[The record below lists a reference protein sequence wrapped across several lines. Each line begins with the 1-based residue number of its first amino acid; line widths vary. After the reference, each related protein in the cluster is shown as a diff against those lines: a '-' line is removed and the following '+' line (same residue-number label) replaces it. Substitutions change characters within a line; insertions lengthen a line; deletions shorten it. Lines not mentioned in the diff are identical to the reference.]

1 MSSGAGPAADV
12 HNEAAASEPSTSSAR
27 ICEVC
32 GKRVSK
38 YTCPRC
44 ETKICSLDCT
54 KTHKIQASCSGV
66 REKTEYVPL
75 NHYNDVAMWRDLA
88 FLREVGDKVKDW
100 GGALNLP
107 SQEAINRKERQLAG
121 NRKGKQREDNNGRSA
136 VVHDRLKNLSKREL
150 ALRRTLMQNG
160 IEILF
165 LPKEMERHKA
175 NKTSYNVQ

>member
-1 MSSGAGPAADV
+1 MSSDVPETVEV
-12 HNEAAASEPSTSSAR
+12 HNEPVMGEASTSSAR
-27 ICEVC
+27 QCEVC
-32 GKRVSK
+32 GETVSK

-44 ETKICSLDCT
+44 ETKICSLECT
-54 KTHKIQASCSGV
+54 KTHKIQTSCSGI
-66 REKTEYVPL
+66 REKTDYVPM
-75 NHYNDVAMWRDLA
+75 NTYNDVAMWRDLA
-88 FLREVGDKVKDW
+88 FLRDVGDKVKDW

-107 SQEAINRKERQLAG
+107 SQEAMNRKERQLAG
-121 NRKGKQREDNNGRSA
+121 NRKGKQREDSNGRSA

-175 NKTSYNVQ
+175 NKTSYNAQ